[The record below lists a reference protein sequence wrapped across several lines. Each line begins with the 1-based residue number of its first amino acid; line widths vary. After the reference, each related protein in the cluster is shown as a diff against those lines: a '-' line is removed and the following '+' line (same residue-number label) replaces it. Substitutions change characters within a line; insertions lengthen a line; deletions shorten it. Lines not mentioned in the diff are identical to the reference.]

1 MKRFDLTGKA
11 IIVTGAAGGFG
22 TELVKILAEHGADVA
37 ALDMRE
43 PAYCADIEAQYGVRC
58 IPAVCNICSM
68 DEVTAAVDKVLA
80 AFGKIDGL
88 VNNAGLYGGLT
99 MGPFQDLDP
108 DEWDKVFSVNV
119 KGTWQMTKGVVPQMI
134 AQQSG
139 SIVNIS
145 SCSILQGVPGL
156 CHYVASKGAVWAMT
170 RTMANELGAYNI
182 RVNSVTPGYAL
193 TDASKQLVGSPED
206 LKQNSERNIN
216 DRAIRRGMMADDV
229 VGAIAFLVTDAS
241 SFISGQNIN
250 VDGGS
255 IHY

>member
-1 MKRFDLTGKA
+1 MKRFDLKGKA

-22 TELVKILAEHGADVA
+22 TEIVKILAEHGADIA
-37 ALDMRE
+37 ALDLRE
-43 PAYCADIEAQYGVRC
+43 PSYCADIEAQYAVRC
-58 IPAVCNICSM
+58 IPAVCNICSA
-68 DEVTAAVDKVLA
+68 DETAAAVEKTLA

-88 VNNAGLYGGLT
+88 INNAGLYGGLT
-99 MGPFQDLDP
+99 MAPFQDLDP
-108 DEWDKVFSVNV
+108 DEWDKVLNVNV
-119 KGTWQMTKGVVPQMI
+119 KGTWQMTRAVVPQMT
-134 AQQSG
+134 ARRSG

-170 RTMANELGAYNI
+170 RTMANELGAYNV
-182 RVNSVTPGYAL
+182 RVNSITPGYAL
-193 TDASKQLVGSPED
+193 TEASMQLAGSPED

-216 DRAIRRGMMADDV
+216 DRALRRGMTAEDV
-229 VGAIAFLVTDAS
+229 AGAIAFLVTDAA